1 MKKAFRIITKKGYIL
16 ATDVA
21 GLSIMT
27 HTKFILGVAS
37 LAKNLRKRKRLNVFK
52 GLQLSYAIY
61 AGGSMEAN
69 PSRFTSSLA
78 RRCGRLSKTENR
90 RTFASHALN
99 LLKLWQ
105 KCSTSQ
111 LTSRTFKRFRS
122 TMKMHLLT
130 IMII

>member
-27 HTKFILGVAS
+27 HSKFILKVA
-37 LAKNLRKRKRLNVFK
+37 NLVRNSRKRKHLNVFK
-52 GLQLSYAIY
+52 GLQLSCAIY
-61 AGGSMEAN
+61 AGDSMEAN

-78 RRCGRLSKTENR
+78 RRCGRLSKTENQS
-90 RTFASHALN
+90 TFASHALN

-111 LTSRTFKRFRS
+111 LTSKIFNRFRN
-122 TMKMHLLT
+122 TMKMLL
-130 IMII
+130 